1 MFLGAKFTFSYIFIY
16 VFRHLNALFVIL
28 EIKSSCSGSKIEKH
42 FVGVFYTVDD
52 TKNHHQTTLSYDMRI
67 FLFWNY

>member
-28 EIKSSCSGSKIEKH
+28 EIKSSCLGSKIEKH

-52 TKNHHQTTLSYDMRI
+52 TKNHL
-67 FLFWNY
+67 